1 MRACFGINPLR
12 NGERGSTLFI
22 VAAWLVVLLGI
33 GALAID
39 LASLYV
45 ARSESQR
52 AADAAAL
59 AGAKVFVESGCVTS
73 GDCSSEESIA
83 TDRAT
88 LVASQNLVGGRP
100 VTVSA
105 VTFTETPQNPQ
116 ITVHVQSAN
125 LQVYFAGAIGI
136 TRAPNVAATATA
148 EAYNPSGLPGGQLFC
163 TGCVR
168 PWLIPNCDP
177 DLSRVGPSGNPNCP
191 TSPPSGKGQAK
202 IKTYQAYLLNPG
214 SSRIEN
220 PDCYPS
226 GVIGETIQIA
236 VQTKPTQFGAVDDG
250 TGFAGYQKSIV
261 TCNTGQM
268 TCGRWVNTLPK
279 SQIAYPTPAVGTLL
293 HIDSGDAGP
302 GQGQDLIDTTIC
314 PPQIHAGAQNP
325 LVTQGVIAEN
335 ALVTTSDS
343 IVTAYLF
350 DGAGLDQDSSK
361 SVQVHGFVQIFV
373 TQQDA
378 KGDVWGVILGL
389 AGCANA
395 DSDGDCDPGSIK
407 GSTLLP
413 IRLIT
418 PAGS

>member
-1 MRACFGINPLR
+1 MRARSRINPLR

-22 VAAWLVVLLGI
+22 VAGCMVVLLGI

-39 LASLYV
+39 VGSLYV

-88 LVASQNLVGGRP
+88 QVALQNLVEGQP
-100 VTVSA
+100 VTIGA

-116 ITVHVQSAN
+116 ITIKVQSSN
-125 LQVYFAGAIGI
+125 LHVFFAGAIGI
-136 TRAPNVAATATA
+136 TSAPNVSATATA
-148 EAYNPSGLPGGQLFC
+148 EAYNPSGQAGGPSFC

-168 PWLIPNCDP
+168 PWILPNCDP
-177 DLSRVGPSGNPNCP
+177 SHTGPSSNSSCVPSAPPGTTPPPPQAFLLDPGSRVE
-191 TSPPSGKGQAK
+191 
-202 IKTYQAYLLNPG
+202 NPG
-214 SSRIEN
+214 
-220 PDCYPS
+220 CYPG
-226 GVIGETIQIA
+226 GVVGETIPIA
-236 VQTKPTQFGAVDDG
+236 IQTKPQRFLAVDDG

-268 TCGRWVNTLPK
+268 TCGKSVNTLLV
-279 SQIAYPTPAVGTLL
+279 SRIAYPTPGIATLL
-293 HIDSGDAGP
+293 HTALGSTGP
-302 GQGQDLIDTTIC
+302 SQGQDWIDTTVC
-314 PPQIHAGAQNP
+314 PPQIHAGGLNP

-335 ALVTTSDS
+335 APVTTSDS
-343 IVTAYLF
+343 IVTVYLF
-350 DGAGLDQDSSK
+350 DGAPLDPRTTH
-361 SVQVHGFVQIFV
+361 SVRVTGFAQIFI
-373 TQQDA
+373 TQQDQM
-378 KGDVWGVILGL
+378 GDVSGVILGL
-389 AGCANA
+389 AGCATG
-395 DSDGDCDPGSIK
+395 DRDGDCDPGSIK

>member
-1 MRACFGINPLR
+1 MHAHFRTNPPR

-22 VAAWLVVLLGI
+22 VAGSLIVLLGI

-39 LASLYV
+39 VGSLYV

-88 LVASQNLVGGRP
+88 QVALQNLVEGQA
-100 VTVSA
+100 VTVSG

-116 ITVHVQSAN
+116 ITVHVQSSN
-125 LQVYFAGAIGI
+125 LHVFFAGAIGI
-136 TRAPNVAATATA
+136 TSAPNVAATATA
-148 EAYNPSGLPGGQLFC
+148 EAYNPSGQAGGPPFC

-177 DLSRVGPSGNPNCP
+177 SYATTSGC
-191 TSPPSGKGQAK
+191 
-202 IKTYQAYLLNPG
+202 LLGPG
-214 SSRIEN
+214 SSSVAD
-220 PDCYPS
+220 PGCGS
-226 GVIGETIQIA
+226 GGVIGQSIHIAIGMSPTPTLPSTSTPIQFA
-236 VQTKPTQFGAVDDG
+236 AVDDG

-261 TCNTGQM
+261 TCNTSQM
-268 TCGRWVNTLPK
+268 TCGKWVNTLPK
-279 SQIAYPTPAVGTLL
+279 SQIAFPTPAVNTLL
-293 HIDSGDAGP
+293 HIAPGNTGP
-302 GQGQDLIDTTIC
+302 GQGQDWIDPTLC
-314 PPQIHAGAQNP
+314 PPQIHAGRLNP
-325 LVTQGVIAEN
+325 LVTQGVVA
-335 ALVTTSDS
+335 ADTAVTTSDS
-343 IVTAYLF
+343 IVTVYLF
-350 DGAGLDQDSSK
+350 DGLLSNPDTPQ
-361 SVQVHGFVQIFV
+361 SVQVRGFAQIFV

-378 KGDVWGVILGL
+378 NGDVGGVVLGV
-389 AGCANA
+389 AGCATS
-395 DSDGDCDPGSIK
+395 DRDGDCDPGSIK